1 MISVCIVVAEREI
14 IFISLVLTNSSHM
27 REGDQGSRSA
37 SDELGIE
44 DYRWL
49 YDQIRVHIMHE
60 DELLEYRTSLFITAT
75 SILIGAYSLSFAA
88 SPSYLTFAMWF
99 RIIISVSGALITVI
113 WEGTVIRTQ
122 SANEMWKSKARDLEA
137 EIKKEIPAYD
147 RILRI
152 YTSHAERFMKTGLG
166 KFRTHGLSTGRSWRF
181 VPVIFLSLW
190 VVMLII
196 NELL

>member
-1 MISVCIVVAEREI
+1 
-14 IFISLVLTNSSHM
+14 M
-27 REGDQGSRSA
+27 RTGDQKSQTVNEKL
-37 SDELGIE
+37 DVE

-88 SPSYLTFAMWF
+88 SSSYLTFATWF
-99 RIIISVSGALITVI
+99 RIIISVSGALITII

-137 EIKKEIPAYD
+137 EIKNEIPAYD

-152 YTSHAERFMKTGLG
+152 YTSHAERFTKTGMK

-190 VVMLII
+190 TVMLII
-196 NELL
+196 NEFL